1 MEGSPDRELNRLNLG
16 KPQDPKI
23 VPGAQ
28 LEVTWSRSL
37 ISSSPGSVH
46 LLDNAPAYTIPS
58 LTIRFLLID
67 PSGIFGSFSSELH

>member
-1 MEGSPDRELNRLNLG
+1 MEGYPDRELNRLNLG

-37 ISSSPGSVH
+37 ISK
-46 LLDNAPAYTIPS
+46 
-58 LTIRFLLID
+58 
-67 PSGIFGSFSSELH
+67 